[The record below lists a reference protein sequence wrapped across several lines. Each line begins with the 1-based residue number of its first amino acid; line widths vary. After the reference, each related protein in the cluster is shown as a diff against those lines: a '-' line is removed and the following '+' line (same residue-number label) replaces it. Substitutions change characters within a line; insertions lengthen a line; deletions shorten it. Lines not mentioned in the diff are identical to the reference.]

1 MAALEEAWADNLSTR
16 WNRLASGSDCAPPVR
31 RVDIPKGAGNGTRAW
46 GIPTVA
52 ERVAQAVVKASREP
66 ELARQCPPDSSGSRP
81 GTSALAA
88 GGVARARC
96 GRSAWVLD
104 LASRH
109 YVDRLDPACL
119 MRAVRPHTDG
129 KGVVR
134 YMDRWLNA
142 PAHLADGTL
151 EPREPGTPHGSVVS
165 PRWATLFWHDA
176 FDLWRQRP

>member
-1 MAALEEAWADNLSTR
+1 MCAAGPAGGHPQGSGERDKSVGHSDGRRAGGSGGGQGLS
-16 WNRLASGSDCAPPVR
+16 
-31 RVDIPKGAGNGTRAW
+31 GAGARA
-46 GIPTVA
+46 
-52 ERVAQAVVKASREP
+52 AVPSGLVG
-66 ELARQCPPDSSGSRP
+66 LAAGDV
-81 GTSALAA
+81 ALAA